1 MHHTKSEPNYGRWV
15 IMMMNVGSFL
25 IKKKKNAILVSD
37 LYNGGGYACV
47 GAVGM

>member
-15 IMMMNVGSFL
+15 ITMHECWFL
-25 IKKKKNAILVSD
+25 LDKKKNAILVSD
-37 LYNGGGYACV
+37 LYNVGGYACI